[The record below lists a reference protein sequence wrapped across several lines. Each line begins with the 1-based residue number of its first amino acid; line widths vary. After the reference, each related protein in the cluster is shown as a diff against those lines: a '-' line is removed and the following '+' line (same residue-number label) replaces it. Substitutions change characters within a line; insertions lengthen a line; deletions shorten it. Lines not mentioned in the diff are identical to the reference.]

1 MDAGVV
7 VGVFE
12 EAEVERAGLAGGI
25 TCVDVG
31 VDVVADADVDGGAGV
46 GVGRGFDAA
55 AVAAV
60 AVGAVYCC
68 PSSPGAKVKV
78 EQNPSEELIIRVRP
92 SFDLFR

>member
-55 AVAAV
+55 AVA
-60 AVGAVYCC
+60 VGAVYCC